1 MKMKTLL
8 TISILLVITPVF
20 GATPSGPELRLFPTT
35 ILDDLNQTTRTAEEM
50 EHSLQDVIAR
60 LDLQQQLYVESRCEG
75 ADEDPG
81 CERIK
86 RQLGAAYLEM
96 LEVMEDRLPDMDKAV
111 NDTLEGLEKQLS
123 IEIGQKTTPHTL
135 QETLLGLSESA
146 PGVREAES
154 LLRGERSGFSFSQ
167 RFQRLH
173 DLVATPQSKSSG
185 DIFLLG
191 AEIYLDLEQASYLI
205 AATRQA
211 IARATLIKQ
220 LNQSFGE
227 ISPEMSEIVSG
238 VKSILFGEEVDFENH
253 IASKP
258 ESEEAIFISPLEI

>member
-1 MKMKTLL
+1 MKMKILL

-35 ILDDLNQTTRTAEEM
+35 ILDDMNQTTQIIAEM
-50 EHSLQDVIAR
+50 EHSLQDVIVR
-60 LDLQQQLYVESRCEG
+60 LDLQQQLFVESRCEG

-81 CERIK
+81 CERIR

-96 LEVMEDRLPDMDKAV
+96 LEVMENRLPNMDKTV
-111 NDTLEGLEKQLS
+111 NNTLAGIEKQLT
-123 IEIGQKTTPHTL
+123 IEIGQKTTPSTL
-135 QETLLGLSESA
+135 QDTLLGPNESA
-146 PGVREAES
+146 PRVREAES
-154 LLRGERSGFSFSQ
+154 LLRGRSGIRLSE
-167 RFQRLH
+167 RFQSFH

-185 DIFLLG
+185 DILLYG
-191 AEIYLDLEQASYLI
+191 AEVYLDLEQASYLI
-205 AATRQA
+205 SATRQA
-211 IARATLIKQ
+211 IARATLIER

-258 ESEEAIFISPLEI
+258 ESEETIFVSPLEI